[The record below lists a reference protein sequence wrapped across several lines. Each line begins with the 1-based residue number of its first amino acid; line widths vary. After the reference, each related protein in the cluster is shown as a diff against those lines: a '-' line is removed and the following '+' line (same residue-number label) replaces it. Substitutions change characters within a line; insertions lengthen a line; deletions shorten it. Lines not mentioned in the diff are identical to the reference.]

1 MEQSKNPSAPDD
13 RSRDR
18 RPCPLCPTGSLRQ
31 GTTTLTLKR
40 DGSTIVFKGVPAEV
54 CTACG
59 EAYLDEDVSEEVYDQ
74 AEALVEAG
82 AEVDVRHYS
91 KTRPSQAA

>member
-1 MEQSKNPSAPDD
+1 MERTENTSNTDGHPQD
-13 RSRDR
+13 RS
-18 RPCPLCPTGSLRQ
+18 PCPLCPTGALQ
-31 GTTTLTLKR
+31 EGTTTLTLER

-54 CTACG
+54 CNACG

-74 AEALVEAG
+74 AEALIEAG

-91 KTRPSQAA
+91 KRRPSQTT

>member
-1 MEQSKNPSAPDD
+1 MERTKNSSNTDS
-13 RSRDR
+13 RSPNRS
-18 RPCPLCPTGSLRQ
+18 PCPLCPTGSLRE
-31 GTTTLTLKR
+31 GTTTLTLER

-54 CTACG
+54 CNACG
-59 EAYLDEDVSEEVYDQ
+59 EAYLDEDVSEEVYEQ
-74 AEALVEAG
+74 ADALIEAG